1 MQEKR
6 KSSLFFQSVARAEPT
21 NVDTFS
27 NERIALDRDGTI
39 RGLDMYDTVR
49 SAGSSLSGSSLG

>member
-1 MQEKR
+1 MQETTNHR
-6 KSSLFFQSVARAEPT
+6 RSFYRFARAEPT

-39 RGLDMYDTVR
+39 RGVDMYDTVR